1 MQMPMFFEWSF
12 DTIVLFEQLHVQ
24 NPAAYFVLC
33 LVLIAICILKQYLV
47 LQQVLLV
54 GSRGKI
60 VLETLL
66 YITHTSIGY
75 GLMLV
80 CMTFNAGLF
89 VTTMIGLAIGH
100 FLFPPV
106 TFENVKGL
114 VDSERKLAAL
124 QGCCAH

>member
-1 MQMPMFFEWSF
+1 M
-12 DTIVLFEQLHVQ
+12 IH
-24 NPAAYFVLC
+24 
-33 LVLIAICILKQYLV
+33 
-47 LQQVLLV
+47 
-54 GSRGKI
+54 R
-60 VLETLL
+60 
-66 YITHTSIGY
+66 Y